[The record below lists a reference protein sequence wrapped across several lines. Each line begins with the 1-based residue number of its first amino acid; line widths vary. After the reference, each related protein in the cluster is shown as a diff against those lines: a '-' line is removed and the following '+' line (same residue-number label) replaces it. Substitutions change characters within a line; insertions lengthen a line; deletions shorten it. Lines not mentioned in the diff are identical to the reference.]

1 MDEQLGPLS
10 TRRGVKRLACDV
22 APQLGE
28 VEGRVRIRG
37 LYPYAVVTCEGRPPN
52 LLSRVIAGLRFRR
65 SLRRCG
71 DFLLED
77 PPPDSFVRQP
87 LRPRPLAPGG
97 AIALD
102 LPEFDT

>member
-1 MDEQLGPLS
+1 MAGKPLRRPSLLG
-10 TRRGVKRLACDV
+10 RFA
-22 APQLGE
+22 
-28 VEGRVRIRG
+28 RI
-37 LYPYAVVTCEGRPPN
+37 
-52 LLSRVIAGLRFRR
+52 LRFKW

-77 PPPDSFVRQP
+77 PPPDSFVRER

-102 LPEFDT
+102 LPEFDV